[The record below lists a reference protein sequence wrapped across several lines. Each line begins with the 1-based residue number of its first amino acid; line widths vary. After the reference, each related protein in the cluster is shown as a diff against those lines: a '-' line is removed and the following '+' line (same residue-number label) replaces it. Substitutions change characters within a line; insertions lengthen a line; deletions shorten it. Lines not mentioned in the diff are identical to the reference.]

1 PAGMTFDGGLKELA
15 NAARAA
21 NGAPSVGPT
30 PQTGYISHNGQ
41 LAIAGASSL
50 LPYEHAELLAKRPG
64 ISVLVMLRSLTPE
77 NLPQGGA
84 IYGIAEPRILAPLE
98 RQRSGGTVAATLIQN
113 VDARPQEIPLLGS
126 DGTDLGN
133 LTWAPAAPGRA
144 LMATLAPG
152 ALLAFVILGAIGL
165 FVLW

>member
-1 PAGMTFDGGLKELA
+1 MTFDGGLKELA

-64 ISVLVMLRSLTPE
+64 ISVLVMLLRPIRHRPWPITMLR
-77 NLPQGGA
+77 
-84 IYGIAEPRILAPLE
+84 IAAWPWMCDVIIDA
-98 RQRSGGTVAATLIQN
+98 TVH
-113 VDARPQEIPLLGS
+113 DSARAV
-126 DGTDLGN
+126 T
-133 LTWAPAAPGRA
+133 A
-144 LMATLAPG
+144 
-152 ALLAFVILGAIGL
+152 
-165 FVLW
+165 